1 MGTTF
6 ELNNT
11 WNDITCRIVVKTK
24 YTMDNTKLWANNTV
38 ELPITFRGTRR
49 TEKY

>member
-11 WNDITCRIVVKTK
+11 WNDITCKIVVKTK
-24 YTMDNTKLWANNTV
+24 YTMDNTKLWANNIV
-38 ELPITFRGTRR
+38 ELPITFRGT
-49 TEKY
+49 EKY